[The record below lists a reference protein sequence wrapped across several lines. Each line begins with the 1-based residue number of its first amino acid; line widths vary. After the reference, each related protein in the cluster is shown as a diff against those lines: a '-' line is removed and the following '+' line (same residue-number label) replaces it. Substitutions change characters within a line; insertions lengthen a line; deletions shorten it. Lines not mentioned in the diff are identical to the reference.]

1 METLYDLLGACVN
14 DDAETLKK
22 AFRKAVKAN
31 HPDLNAGDAEA
42 STRFSRVICAYAIL
56 REEEKRAAYD
66 RSLELKREQLRSRSK
81 RIVYHTV
88 YDAAFGAMA
97 VFSLA
102 IMMLVGGSIMFTRTT
117 PVVVKGKA
125 PASADLIAFQSLAQT
140 EATDLYEPRDKSD
153 RAEVA
158 LVPTTVPSD
167 ADGSALGSA
176 NGAPV
181 LSAARTNLEVPK
193 AVNVSGAS
201 VGQTDANALLDLFKK
216 AAGGKPLT
224 RNNARSTRV
233 QLSPLEKD
241 DGLRKSSS
249 VESEILG
256 KSRMTQATSRSLEV
270 ESAMGTSQVRPLD
283 GPIVYIDGQP
293 CNSLCQSYMT
303 WSSKVSSRSRRYAP
317 AETTIPTSRAGRQSA
332 LDWDPFERRV
342 RPVALALSE
351 LAGVAETVRARVV

>member
-1 METLYDLLGACVN
+1 METLYDLLGACVD

-42 STRFSRVICAYAIL
+42 STRIRRSIGAYAIL
-56 REEEKRAAYD
+56 RDEEKRAAYD
-66 RSLELKREQLRSRSK
+66 RWLELKREQLRSSSK

-102 IMMLVGGSIMFTRTT
+102 IMLAGGSIMFTRTT
-117 PVVVKGKA
+117 PVVVKAKA
-125 PASADLIAFQSLAQT
+125 PAPADLIAFQSLAQT
-140 EATDLYEPRDKSD
+140 EATDLYERRDKSD

-158 LVPTTVPSD
+158 LFPTTVPSD
-167 ADGSALGSA
+167 ANA

-201 VGQTDANALLDLFKK
+201 VGQTDANALLNLFKK
-216 AAGGKPLT
+216 AAGKKPLT

-233 QLSPLEKD
+233 QLSRLEKD
-241 DGLRKSSS
+241 DGLRNSSS
-249 VESEILG
+249 VEYEILG
-256 KSRMTQATSRSLEV
+256 KSRVTMKPQATSRSLEV
-270 ESAMGTSQVRPLD
+270 ESAMGTSQAHPLD
-283 GPIVYIDGQP
+283 GPDIVYIDGQP

-303 WSSKVSSRSRRYAP
+303 WSGKVSSRSARYTSMEPRNQPPEPAVNRRWIGTPYRHPKGAP
-317 AETTIPTSRAGRQSA
+317 TQLR
-332 LDWDPFERRV
+332 
-342 RPVALALSE
+342 
-351 LAGVAETVRARVV
+351 

>member
-1 METLYDLLGACVN
+1 METLYDLLGACVG

-42 STRFSRVICAYAIL
+42 STRIRQSIGAYAIL
-56 REEEKRAAYD
+56 RDEEKRAAYD
-66 RSLELKREQLRSRSK
+66 RWLELKREQLRSSSK

-102 IMMLVGGSIMFTRTT
+102 IMLAGGSIMFTRTT
-117 PVVVKGKA
+117 TVVVKAKA
-125 PASADLIAFQSLAQT
+125 PAPADLIAFQSLAQT
-140 EATDLYEPRDKSD
+140 EATDLYERRDKSD

-158 LVPTTVPSD
+158 LFPTTVPSD
-167 ADGSALGSA
+167 ANV

-216 AAGGKPLT
+216 AAGKKPLT

-233 QLSPLEKD
+233 QLSRLEKD
-241 DGLRKSSS
+241 DGLRNSSS
-249 VESEILG
+249 VEYEILG

>member
-1 METLYDLLGACVN
+1 MKTLYDLLGACVD

-42 STRFSRVICAYAIL
+42 STRIRRTIGAYAIL
-56 REEEKRAAYD
+56 RDEEKRAAYD
-66 RSLELKREQLRSRSK
+66 RWLELKREQLRSRSK

-102 IMMLVGGSIMFTRTT
+102 IMLAGGSIMFTRTT
-117 PVVVKGKA
+117 PVVVKAKA
-125 PASADLIAFQSLAQT
+125 PAPADLIAFQSLAQT

-167 ADGSALGSA
+167 ADGSALGNA

-201 VGQTDANALLDLFKK
+201 VGQADANALLGLFKK
-216 AAGGKPLT
+216 AAGKKPLT

-241 DGLRKSSS
+241 DGLRNSSS
-249 VESEILG
+249 VEYEILG
-256 KSRMTQATSRSLEV
+256 KSRMTMKPQATSRSLEG
-270 ESAMGTSQVRPLD
+270 ESAMGTSQARPLD
-283 GPIVYIDGQP
+283 GPDIVYIDGQP

-303 WSSKVSSRSRRYAP
+303 WSSKVSSRSERYAP
-317 AETTIPTSRAGRQSA
+317 AEPRYQPPEPAVNRRWIGAPYRHPKGA
-332 LDWDPFERRV
+332 LTQLR
-342 RPVALALSE
+342 
-351 LAGVAETVRARVV
+351 

>member
-1 METLYDLLGACVN
+1 METLYDLLGACVD

-42 STRFSRVICAYAIL
+42 STRIRRSIGAYAIL
-56 REEEKRAAYD
+56 RDEEKRAAYD
-66 RSLELKREQLRSRSK
+66 RWLELKREQLRSSSK

-102 IMMLVGGSIMFTRTT
+102 IMLAGGSIMFTRTT
-117 PVVVKGKA
+117 PVMVKAKA
-125 PASADLIAFQSLAQT
+125 PAPADLIAFQSLAQT
-140 EATDLYEPRDKSD
+140 EATDLYERRDKSD

-158 LVPTTVPSD
+158 LFPTTVPSD
-167 ADGSALGSA
+167 ANA

-216 AAGGKPLT
+216 AAGKKPLT

-241 DGLRKSSS
+241 DGLRNSSS
-249 VESEILG
+249 VEYEIFG
-256 KSRMTQATSRSLEV
+256 KSRVTMKPQATSRSLEV
-270 ESAMGTSQVRPLD
+270 ESAMGTSQAHPLD
-283 GPIVYIDGQP
+283 GPDIVYIDGQP

-303 WSSKVSSRSRRYAP
+303 WPGKVSSRSARYTSTEPRNQPPEPAVNRRWIGTPYRHP
-317 AETTIPTSRAGRQSA
+317 KGA
-332 LDWDPFERRV
+332 LTQLR
-342 RPVALALSE
+342 
-351 LAGVAETVRARVV
+351 

>member
-1 METLYDLLGACVN
+1 MKTLYDILGACVD

-42 STRFSRVICAYAIL
+42 STRIRRSIGAYAIL
-56 REEEKRAAYD
+56 RDEEKRAAYD
-66 RSLELKREQLRSRSK
+66 RWLELKREQLRSSSK

-102 IMMLVGGSIMFTRTT
+102 IMLAGGSIMFTRTT
-117 PVVVKGKA
+117 PVVVKAKA
-125 PASADLIAFQSLAQT
+125 PAPADLIAFQSLAQT
-140 EATDLYEPRDKSD
+140 EATDLYERRDKSD

-158 LVPTTVPSD
+158 LFPTTVPSD
-167 ADGSALGSA
+167 ANA
-176 NGAPV
+176 N
-181 LSAARTNLEVPK
+181 
-193 AVNVSGAS
+193 GAS

-216 AAGGKPLT
+216 AAGKKPLT

-241 DGLRKSSS
+241 DGLRNSSS
-249 VESEILG
+249 VEYEILG
-256 KSRMTQATSRSLEV
+256 KSRVTMKPQATSRSLEV
-270 ESAMGTSQVRPLD
+270 ESAMGTSQAHPLD
-283 GPIVYIDGQP
+283 GPDIVYIDGQP

-303 WSSKVSSRSRRYAP
+303 WSGKVSSRSARYTSMEPRNQPPEPAVNRRWIGTPYRHPKGAP
-317 AETTIPTSRAGRQSA
+317 TQLR
-332 LDWDPFERRV
+332 
-342 RPVALALSE
+342 
-351 LAGVAETVRARVV
+351 

>member
-1 METLYDLLGACVN
+1 METLYDLLGACVD

-42 STRFSRVICAYAIL
+42 STRIRRSIGAYAIL
-56 REEEKRAAYD
+56 RDEEKRAAYD
-66 RSLELKREQLRSRSK
+66 RWLELKREQLRSSSK

-102 IMMLVGGSIMFTRTT
+102 IMLAGGSIMFTRTT
-117 PVVVKGKA
+117 PVVVKAKA
-125 PASADLIAFQSLAQT
+125 PAPADLIAFQSLAQT
-140 EATDLYEPRDKSD
+140 EATDLYERRDKSD

-158 LVPTTVPSD
+158 LFPTTVPSD
-167 ADGSALGSA
+167 ANA

-216 AAGGKPLT
+216 AAGKKPLT

-241 DGLRKSSS
+241 DGLRNSSS
-249 VESEILG
+249 VEYEILG
-256 KSRMTQATSRSLEV
+256 KSRVTMKPQATSRSLEV
-270 ESAMGTSQVRPLD
+270 ESAMGTSQAHPLD
-283 GPIVYIDGQP
+283 GPDIVYIDGQP

-303 WSSKVSSRSRRYAP
+303 WSGKVSSRSARYTSMEPRNQPPEPAVNRRWIGTPYRHP
-317 AETTIPTSRAGRQSA
+317 KGA
-332 LDWDPFERRV
+332 LTQLR
-342 RPVALALSE
+342 
-351 LAGVAETVRARVV
+351 

>member
-1 METLYDLLGACVN
+1 MKTLYDILGACVD

-42 STRFSRVICAYAIL
+42 STRIRRSIGAYAIL
-56 REEEKRAAYD
+56 RDEEKRAAYD
-66 RSLELKREQLRSRSK
+66 RWLEFKREQLRSRSK

-88 YDAAFGAMA
+88 YDAAFGAIA
-97 VFSLA
+97 VFSLV
-102 IMMLVGGSIMFTRTT
+102 IMMLAGGSIMFTRTT
-117 PVVVKGKA
+117 PVVVKAKA
-125 PASADLIAFQSLAQT
+125 PAPTDLIAFQSLAQT

-158 LVPTTVPSD
+158 LVLTTVPSD
-167 ADGSALGSA
+167 ADGSALGNA

-216 AAGGKPLT
+216 AVGKKPLT

-270 ESAMGTSQVRPLD
+270 ESAMGTSQARPLD

-317 AETTIPTSRAGRQSA
+317 AETNDTNLQSRPSI
-332 LDWDPFERRV
+332 
-342 RPVALALSE
+342 
-351 LAGVAETVRARVV
+351 GVGLGPL

>member
-1 METLYDLLGACVN
+1 MKTLYDILGACVD

-42 STRFSRVICAYAIL
+42 STRIRRSIGAYAIL
-56 REEEKRAAYD
+56 RDEEKRAAYD
-66 RSLELKREQLRSRSK
+66 RWLELKREQLRSSSK

-102 IMMLVGGSIMFTRTT
+102 IMLAGGSIMFTRTT
-117 PVVVKGKA
+117 PVVVKAKA
-125 PASADLIAFQSLAQT
+125 PAPADLIAFQSLAQT
-140 EATDLYEPRDKSD
+140 EATDLYERRDKSD

-158 LVPTTVPSD
+158 LFQTTVPSD
-167 ADGSALGSA
+167 ANA

-216 AAGGKPLT
+216 AAGKKPLT

-249 VESEILG
+249 VEYEILG
-256 KSRMTQATSRSLEV
+256 KSRVTMKPQATSRSLEV
-270 ESAMGTSQVRPLD
+270 ESAMGTSQAHPLD
-283 GPIVYIDGQP
+283 GPDIVYIDGQP

-303 WSSKVSSRSRRYAP
+303 WSSKVSSRSGRYAP
-317 AETTIPTSRAGRQSA
+317 AEPRYQPPEPAVNRRWIGTPLNS
-332 LDWDPFERRV
+332 ERGLFDHHR
-342 RPVALALSE
+342 
-351 LAGVAETVRARVV
+351 GF

>member
-1 METLYDLLGACVN
+1 METLYDLLGACVD

-42 STRFSRVICAYAIL
+42 STRIRRSIGAYAIL
-56 REEEKRAAYD
+56 RDEEKRAAYD
-66 RSLELKREQLRSRSK
+66 RWLEFKREQLRSRSK

-88 YDAAFGAMA
+88 YDAAFGAIA
-97 VFSLA
+97 VFSLV
-102 IMMLVGGSIMFTRTT
+102 IMMLAGGSIMFTRTT
-117 PVVVKGKA
+117 PVVVKAKA
-125 PASADLIAFQSLAQT
+125 PAPADLIAFQSLAQT
-140 EATDLYEPRDKSD
+140 EATDLYERRDKSD

-158 LVPTTVPSD
+158 LFPTTVPSD
-167 ADGSALGSA
+167 ANA

-216 AAGGKPLT
+216 AAGKKPLT

-241 DGLRKSSS
+241 DGLRNSSS
-249 VESEILG
+249 VEYEILG
-256 KSRMTQATSRSLEV
+256 KSRVTMKPQATSRSLEV
-270 ESAMGTSQVRPLD
+270 ESAMGTSQAHPLD
-283 GPIVYIDGQP
+283 GPDIVYIDGQP

-303 WSSKVSSRSRRYAP
+303 WSGKVSSRSARYTSMEPRNQPPEPAVNRRWIGTPYRHP
-317 AETTIPTSRAGRQSA
+317 KGA
-332 LDWDPFERRV
+332 LTQLR
-342 RPVALALSE
+342 
-351 LAGVAETVRARVV
+351 

>member
-42 STRFSRVICAYAIL
+42 STRIRRSIGAYAIL
-56 REEEKRAAYD
+56 RDEEKRTAYD
-66 RSLELKREQLRSRSK
+66 RWLELKREQLGSRSK

-88 YDAAFGAMA
+88 YDAAFGAMT

-140 EATDLYEPRDKSD
+140 EATDLYERRDKSD

-158 LVPTTVPSD
+158 LFPTTVPSD
-167 ADGSALGSA
+167 ANA

-216 AAGGKPLT
+216 AVGKKPLT
-224 RNNARSTRV
+224 RNNARSTRA

-249 VESEILG
+249 VEYEILG
-256 KSRMTQATSRSLEV
+256 KSRMTMKPQATSRSLEV
-270 ESAMGTSQVRPLD
+270 ESAMGTSQAHPLD
-283 GPIVYIDGQP
+283 GPDIVYIDGQP

-303 WSSKVSSRSRRYAP
+303 WSGKVSSRSARYTSMEPRNQPPEPAVNRRWIGTPYRHP
-317 AETTIPTSRAGRQSA
+317 KGA
-332 LDWDPFERRV
+332 LTQLR
-342 RPVALALSE
+342 
-351 LAGVAETVRARVV
+351 

>member
-88 YDAAFGAMA
+88 YDAAFGAIA
-97 VFSLA
+97 VFSLV
-102 IMMLVGGSIMFTRTT
+102 IMMLAGGSIMFTRTT

-158 LVPTTVPSD
+158 LVLTTVPSD
-167 ADGSALGSA
+167 ADGSALGNA
-176 NGAPV
+176 NGVPV
-181 LSAARTNLEVPK
+181 LSASRTNLEVPK

-216 AAGGKPLT
+216 AVGKKPLT
-224 RNNARSTRV
+224 RNNARSTRA

-249 VESEILG
+249 VEYEILG
-256 KSRMTQATSRSLEV
+256 KSRMTMKPQATSRSLEV
-270 ESAMGTSQVRPLD
+270 ESAMGTLQAHALD
-283 GPIVYIDGQP
+283 GPDIVYIDGQP

-303 WSSKVSSRSRRYAP
+303 WSSKVSSRSGRYAP
-317 AETTIPTSRAGRQSA
+317 GEPRYQSPEPA
-332 LDWDPFERRV
+332 VNRRWIGT
-342 RPVALALSE
+342 PLNSE
-351 LAGVAETVRARVV
+351 FG

>member
-1 METLYDLLGACVN
+1 METLYDLLGACVG

-42 STRFSRVICAYAIL
+42 STRIRRSIGAYAIL
-56 REEEKRAAYD
+56 RDEEKRAAYD
-66 RSLELKREQLRSRSK
+66 RWLELKREQLRSRSK

-88 YDAAFGAMA
+88 YNAAFGAMT

-102 IMMLVGGSIMFTRTT
+102 IMMLVGESIMFTRTT
-117 PVVVKGKA
+117 PVVVKAKA
-125 PASADLIAFQSLAQT
+125 PAPADLIVFQSLGQT

-158 LVPTTVPSD
+158 FVPTTVPSD

-216 AAGGKPLT
+216 AVGKKPLT
-224 RNNARSTRV
+224 RNNARSTRA

-249 VESEILG
+249 VEYEILG
-256 KSRMTQATSRSLEV
+256 KSRMTMKPQATSRSLEV
-270 ESAMGTSQVRPLD
+270 ESAMGTSQAHPLD
-283 GPIVYIDGQP
+283 GPDIVYIDGQP

-303 WSSKVSSRSRRYAP
+303 WSSKVSSRSGRYAP
-317 AETTIPTSRAGRQSA
+317 AEPRYQPPEPAVNRRWIGTPLNS
-332 LDWDPFERRV
+332 ERGLFDHHR
-342 RPVALALSE
+342 
-351 LAGVAETVRARVV
+351 GF

>member
-1 METLYDLLGACVN
+1 METLYDLLGACVD

-42 STRFSRVICAYAIL
+42 STRIRRSIGAYAIL
-56 REEEKRAAYD
+56 RDEEKRAAYD
-66 RSLELKREQLRSRSK
+66 RWLELKREQLRSSSK

-102 IMMLVGGSIMFTRTT
+102 IMLAGGSIMFARTT
-117 PVVVKGKA
+117 PVVVKAKA
-125 PASADLIAFQSLAQT
+125 PAPAD
-140 EATDLYEPRDKSD
+140 RDKSD

-158 LVPTTVPSD
+158 LFPTTVPSD
-167 ADGSALGSA
+167 ANA

-216 AAGGKPLT
+216 AAGKKPLT

-241 DGLRKSSS
+241 DGLRNSSS
-249 VESEILG
+249 VEYEILG
-256 KSRMTQATSRSLEV
+256 KSRVTMKPQATSRSLEV
-270 ESAMGTSQVRPLD
+270 ESAMGTSQAHPLD
-283 GPIVYIDGQP
+283 GPDIVYIDGQP

-303 WSSKVSSRSRRYAP
+303 WSGKVSSRSARYTSMEPRNQPPEPAVNRRWIGTPYRHPKGAP
-317 AETTIPTSRAGRQSA
+317 TQLR
-332 LDWDPFERRV
+332 
-342 RPVALALSE
+342 
-351 LAGVAETVRARVV
+351 

>member
-1 METLYDLLGACVN
+1 MKTLYDILGACVD

-42 STRFSRVICAYAIL
+42 STRIRRSIGAYAIL
-56 REEEKRAAYD
+56 RDEEKRAAYD
-66 RSLELKREQLRSRSK
+66 RWLELKREQLRSSSK

-97 VFSLA
+97 VFSIA
-102 IMMLVGGSIMFTRTT
+102 IMLAGGSIMFTRTT
-117 PVVVKGKA
+117 PVVVKAKA
-125 PASADLIAFQSLAQT
+125 PAPADLIAFQSLAQT
-140 EATDLYEPRDKSD
+140 EATDLYERRDKSD

-158 LVPTTVPSD
+158 LFQTTVPSD
-167 ADGSALGSA
+167 ANA

-216 AAGGKPLT
+216 AVGKKPLT

>member
-167 ADGSALGSA
+167 ADGIALGNA
-176 NGAPV
+176 NGAPAI
-181 LSAARTNLEVPK
+181 SAARTNLEVPK

-241 DGLRKSSS
+241 GGLRKSSS
-249 VESEILG
+249 VEYDILG
-256 KSRMTQATSRSLEV
+256 KSRMTMKPQATSRSLEV
-270 ESAMGTSQVRPLD
+270 ESAMGTLQAHALD
-283 GPIVYIDGQP
+283 GPDIVYIDGQP

-303 WSSKVSSRSRRYAP
+303 WSSKVSSRSGRYAP
-317 AETTIPTSRAGRQSA
+317 PEPR
-332 LDWDPFERRV
+332 
-342 RPVALALSE
+342 
-351 LAGVAETVRARVV
+351 

>member
-1 METLYDLLGACVN
+1 METLYDLLGACVD

-42 STRFSRVICAYAIL
+42 STRIRRSIGAYAIL
-56 REEEKRAAYD
+56 RDEEKRAAYD
-66 RSLELKREQLRSRSK
+66 RWLELKREQLRSRSK

-88 YDAAFGAMA
+88 YNAAFGAMT

-102 IMMLVGGSIMFTRTT
+102 IMMLVGESIMFTRTT
-117 PVVVKGKA
+117 PVVVKAKA
-125 PASADLIAFQSLAQT
+125 PAPADLIVFQSLGQT

-216 AAGGKPLT
+216 AVGKKPLT
-224 RNNARSTRV
+224 RNNARSTRA

-249 VESEILG
+249 VEYEILG
-256 KSRMTQATSRSLEV
+256 KSRMTMKPQATSRSLEV
-270 ESAMGTSQVRPLD
+270 ESAMGTSQAHPLD
-283 GPIVYIDGQP
+283 GPDIVYIDGQP

-317 AETTIPTSRAGRQSA
+317 AERRYQPPEPAVNRRWIGTPLNSEFGR
-332 LDWDPFERRV
+332 
-342 RPVALALSE
+342 
-351 LAGVAETVRARVV
+351 

>member
-1 METLYDLLGACVN
+1 METLYDLLGACVD

-42 STRFSRVICAYAIL
+42 STRIRRSIGAYAIL
-56 REEEKRAAYD
+56 RDEEKRAAYD
-66 RSLELKREQLRSRSK
+66 RWLELKREQLRSSSK

-102 IMMLVGGSIMFTRTT
+102 IMLAGESIMFTRTT
-117 PVVVKGKA
+117 PAVVKAKA
-125 PASADLIAFQSLAQT
+125 PAPADLIAFQSLAQT
-140 EATDLYEPRDKSD
+140 EATDLYERRDKSD

-158 LVPTTVPSD
+158 LFPTTVPSD
-167 ADGSALGSA
+167 ANA

-201 VGQTDANALLDLFKK
+201 VGQTDANALLDLFKR
-216 AAGGKPLT
+216 AAGKKPLT

-241 DGLRKSSS
+241 DGLRNSSS
-249 VESEILG
+249 VEYEILG
-256 KSRMTQATSRSLEV
+256 KSRVTMKPQATSRSLEV
-270 ESAMGTSQVRPLD
+270 ESAMGTSQVHPLD
-283 GPIVYIDGQP
+283 GPDIVYIDGQP

-303 WSSKVSSRSRRYAP
+303 WSGKVSSRSARYTSMEPRNQPPEPAVNRRWIGAP
-317 AETTIPTSRAGRQSA
+317 RHPKGA
-332 LDWDPFERRV
+332 LTQLR
-342 RPVALALSE
+342 
-351 LAGVAETVRARVV
+351 